1 MGGTLKKL
9 SKKHNVSVLFVS
21 EGITA
26 RRKSGYSTIPQY
38 DVSHEEMKKMKKEIL
53 VRKNHAKKALS
64 ILGVKKMRFLDLPNQ
79 ELDQIPLL
87 KITKEI
93 ESEISNTKANVIF
106 THHFNDLNLDHRIV
120 YDATITASRPI
131 PGSTV
136 TSIVSFEIPAST
148 DWRKPYQ
155 FNPNLYIDI
164 SKELEYKVKAL
175 EAYNY
180 EIRKPPHPRSKA
192 ITKAIANRWGSLS
205 GYNAAE
211 AFEIIMTRVNDISKL
226 SL

>member
-1 MGGTLKKL
+1 
-9 SKKHNVSVLFVS
+9 
-21 EGITA
+21 
-26 RRKSGYSTIPQY
+26 
-38 DVSHEEMKKMKKEIL
+38 MKKEIV
-53 VRKNHAKKALS
+53 VRKSHAKKALS
-64 ILGVKKMRFLDLPNQ
+64 ILGIKKMRFLDLPNQ

-93 ESEISNTKANVIF
+93 ESEIANTKANVIF

-148 DWRKPYQ
+148 DWKKPYQ

-164 SKELEYKVKAL
+164 SKELEYKIKAL
-175 EAYNY
+175 EAYHY
-180 EIRKPPHPRSKA
+180 EIRKPPHPRSKV

-211 AFEIIMTRVNDISKL
+211 AFEIIMTRVNDVSKL